1 MKYCQNPL
9 CYMYDTQDRLR
20 GTKGNKVYRNRKRSE
35 FYYANGNF
43 CSLRCQDDWFQE
55 YGNACID
62 FVGRITI
69 SPERPEDSVS
79 YWSIRNN
86 FAKQI
91 ESELTREGLTYAD
104 SKYWTERHRR
114 ISQRTRDYFRQQREE
129 VVNG

>member
-1 MKYCQNPL
+1 MLEYLLWKIKWLLENSWGNDSGY
-9 CYMYDTQDRLR
+9 
-20 GTKGNKVYRNRKRSE
+20 KG
-35 FYYANGNF
+35 F
-43 CSLRCQDDWFQE
+43 LIMTDDWFQE

-62 FVGRITI
+62 FLGRITI

-129 VVNG
+129 VVNGNN